1 MKTAKIEQTMVQ
13 DKSRVLSVANQ
24 NTVSPAPSIQNP
36 QWFDVKFMVEEVYAL
51 RAKVRQTIAARKST
65 AQMGTAVHHLNR
77 DIALS
82 LQEYR
87 KANAQYQAA
96 WNAYFENLRC
106 M

>member
-1 MKTAKIEQTMVQ
+1 MKTAKIEQTIAQ

-24 NTVSPAPSIQNP
+24 NTVAPAPSVQNP
-36 QWFDVKFMVEEVYAL
+36 QWYDVKFMVEEVYAL
-51 RAKVRQTIAARKST
+51 RAKVRQAIAARKSI
-65 AQMGTAVHHLNR
+65 AQMDTAIHHLNR
-77 DIALS
+77 DIAIS

-106 M
+106 I